1 MLNEHGQLMYDPQQ
15 IVDHRE
21 KLLSDLDQ
29 LHQRYQSLVNQQEE
43 ANGMRVMLDNL
54 VSRDAQQQMLA
65 NLDPAKLDDPKVHQ
79 FI

>member
-1 MLNEHGQLMYDPQQ
+1 
-15 IVDHRE
+15 
-21 KLLSDLDQ
+21 
-29 LHQRYQSLVNQQEE
+29 
-43 ANGMRVMLDNL
+43 MRVMLDNL